1 MNVKTNSDKAS
12 EAISSPFAAGQEEE
26 PALEL
31 LSSTIGGTATRS
43 ETESVVDDIEQVAR
57 SYTLHLFEALPV
69 YIFLVGAGVDLNK
82 LGITTTDIQVLK
94 SLTSKPSTDHLKTQ
108 IQKFVMHK
116 KDELVSAE
124 RALNEAH
131 KTVSLETCFFIMY
144 RPSNCSYVDH
154 FCCLADGRISR
165 SDDGGIRPIQ
175 TN

>member
-12 EAISSPFAAGQEEE
+12 EAISSPFAAAAQEEE

-43 ETESVVDDIEQVAR
+43 ETESVVDDIEQAAR

-94 SLTSKPSTDHLKTQ
+94 SLTSKPTTDHLKNQ
-108 IQKFVMHK
+108 IPP
-116 KDELVSAE
+116 
-124 RALNEAH
+124 
-131 KTVSLETCFFIMY
+131 FIK
-144 RPSNCSYVDH
+144 
-154 FCCLADGRISR
+154 
-165 SDDGGIRPIQ
+165 
-175 TN
+175 